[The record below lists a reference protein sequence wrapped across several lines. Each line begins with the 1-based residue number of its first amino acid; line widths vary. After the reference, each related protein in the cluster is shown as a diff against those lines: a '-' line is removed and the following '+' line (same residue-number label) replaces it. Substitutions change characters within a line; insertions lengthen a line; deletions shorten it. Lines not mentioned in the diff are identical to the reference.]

1 MHRVVR
7 ICAYAGLLSALAFL
21 GHDSYKLYLGYNE
34 LRAEEAQVLQEHN
47 EAMEELADSRPE
59 YSSNTEIA
67 SAIVK
72 LPACHLQNCYLHL
85 KDDANPV
92 SLEQMG
98 DLAEYTGVEYIEYVI
113 MSDSDSILSDL
124 GDLNIPV
131 NDVIVNEGLI
141 ILSVPSLEI

>member
-1 MHRVVR
+1 MHKIVR
-7 ICAYAGLLSALAFL
+7 ICAYAGLLSALGFL
-21 GHDSYKLYLGYNE
+21 GHDSYELYLKYNE
-34 LRAEEAQVLQEHN
+34 LRAGEEQVLQEYN
-47 EAMEELADSRPE
+47 DAMGELADSRPA
-59 YSSNTEIA
+59 YSSNTEVA

-113 MSDSDSILSDL
+113 MSDSDNILSEL
-124 GDLNIPV
+124 GDLDIPV
-131 NDVIVNEGLI
+131 NDVIVNDGLI